1 MMAATREGVAMLL
14 RKRSGERPALTMRPS
29 LSLEAYWWTWCS
41 STRKVWGMMD
51 RRLLHLIR
59 LFGFT
64 TEGTLVHEGD
74 LLCEEFQL
82 GSDGVKLQLQAFDD
96 GDKDMLVHPVKLF
109 IGKRGKIC
117 HVTPRF
123 CMR

>member
-1 MMAATREGVAMLL
+1 MLPDSDCIAGLCRCCYRMERSVWIRSEAGGVPH
-14 RKRSGERPALTMRPS
+14 RGCSGES
-29 LSLEAYWWTWCS
+29 LRRASSSWTWCS

-59 LFGFT
+59 LFGLT
-64 TEGTLVHEGD
+64 AEGTLVHEGD

-96 GDKDMLVHPVKLF
+96 GDKDMLVQPVKLVH
-109 IGKRGKIC
+109 R
-117 HVTPRF
+117 
-123 CMR
+123 